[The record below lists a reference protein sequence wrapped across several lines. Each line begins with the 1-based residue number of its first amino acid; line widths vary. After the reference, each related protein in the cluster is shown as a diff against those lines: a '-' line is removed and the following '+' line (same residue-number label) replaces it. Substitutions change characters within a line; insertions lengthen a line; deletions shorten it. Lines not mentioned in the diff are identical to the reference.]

1 MVEAFSGLE
10 LLLLL
15 QFILCRSS
23 NTFPTNPTFGN
34 VSAGELVS
42 TGYTGL
48 LGKLYDLIVK
58 LRQGSGKDRQGMAL
72 TVVEQCTYFL

>member
-23 NTFPTNPTFGN
+23 NRFSTNPTFGN
-34 VSAGELVS
+34 VSDGELVS
-42 TGYTGL
+42 TGCRVVREAL
-48 LGKLYDLIVK
+48 SYDLILIVVM
-58 LRQGSGKDRQGMAL
+58 MADNAGYWREAWL
-72 TVVEQCTYFL
+72 